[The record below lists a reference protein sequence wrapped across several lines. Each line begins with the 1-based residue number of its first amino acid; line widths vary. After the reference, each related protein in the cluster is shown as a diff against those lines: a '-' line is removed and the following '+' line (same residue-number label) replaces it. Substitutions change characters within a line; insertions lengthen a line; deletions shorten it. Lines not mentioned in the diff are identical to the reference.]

1 MNVTV
6 SANFRFSVVA
16 IQYAP
21 DGELNITLDSD
32 ASNEGTHYRY
42 SAQLG
47 SGQAEVQHSVS
58 CLDDITLYPS
68 PFLVVTGHGYTKHYY
83 AGAERVAA
91 RLGAGGLNHDSVCV
105 GNNMDAEQTAD
116 SLFLEAT
123 ELANKMEYRRPTTSG
138 IVRIDGSAI
147 GGLGDFNPDDVPV
160 SMQAEVTINPN
171 RIHETIGTLSPTGQP
186 AHNSE
191 PEVYFY
197 HSDHLGSASWI
208 TNSNGKPIQHLQ
220 YLPFGEPFVDRRSG
234 NYGER
239 FRFTGK
245 EKDEETGYG
254 YFGARYMDHE
264 LMAMWLSVDP
274 MADKYPS
281 ISPYAYCAW
290 NPVKLVDP
298 DGREVYIT
306 GDEKSKEEALRQIQ
320 QKSKNMA
327 FSIDKN
333 GKLTFS
339 GKAKSKAEKYMAR
352 IIESR
357 EVQVNLQVQ
366 DHSNYNGET
375 IDIGGFGG
383 NNLSDDKKTVSTNQV
398 INVARSAEQDKICKN
413 PGNIIWH
420 EISESYEGG
429 AISLR
434 TGKSAPAAIR
444 GNDRTIFNEAHYK
457 AGKYFPGTI
466 TSYKDPLPAEL
477 QGMGIEPKTKY
488 KYTRL

>member
-47 SGQAEVQHSVS
+47 GGQAEEKHSVS

-138 IVRIDGSAI
+138 IVQIDGSAI
-147 GGLGDFNPDDVPV
+147 GGLENFNPDDVPV

-208 TNSNGKPIQHLQ
+208 TDSVGDPIQHLQ
-220 YLPFGEPFVDRRSG
+220 YLPFGEPFVDQRAVGST
-234 NYGER
+234 YSER
-239 FRFTGK
+239 FRFTGDAPRK
-245 EKDEETGYG
+245 GKRIPMKTIKYDEQ
-254 YFGARYMDHE
+254 R
-264 LMAMWLSVDP
+264 
-274 MADKYPS
+274 
-281 ISPYAYCAW
+281 
-290 NPVKLVDP
+290 
-298 DGREVYIT
+298 DG
-306 GDEKSKEEALRQIQ
+306 EAGVWAL
-320 QKSKNMA
+320 A
-327 FSIDKN
+327 
-333 GKLTFS
+333 
-339 GKAKSKAEKYMAR
+339 
-352 IIESR
+352 
-357 EVQVNLQVQ
+357 
-366 DHSNYNGET
+366 
-375 IDIGGFGG
+375 
-383 NNLSDDKKTVSTNQV
+383 ST
-398 INVARSAEQDKICKN
+398 R
-413 PGNIIWH
+413 
-420 EISESYEGG
+420 
-429 AISLR
+429 
-434 TGKSAPAAIR
+434 
-444 GNDRTIFNEAHYK
+444 
-457 AGKYFPGTI
+457 
-466 TSYKDPLPAEL
+466 
-477 QGMGIEPKTKY
+477 
-488 KYTRL
+488 